1 MPKKARRK
9 SRFSPLWL
17 LIPVLAIAAGL
28 FYYFQV
34 YLPGQTVEAAPTM
47 KTARVRTG
55 DITVSASAAGVVVP
69 AQEMDVSFGS
79 SGRLAELLV
88 AEGDVVEAGDVLAR
102 LDDSDQRLNLLQAE
116 ANLAAAQLKLTE
128 LQRDVD
134 PVALAAVQAEL
145 YGARESL
152 AASQTPASQADI
164 AAAQANLQAAQQ
176 ALADLR
182 SGPTDAELTVL
193 RAELDKA
200 SIAVAKAQSDYDA
213 IAWRNDV
220 GQTPQAAALQQ
231 ATIDFD
237 KAQAAF
243 NLATAPAS
251 PESLSTA
258 EARVASAQAA
268 LEKLLAP
275 PDSDATAALQA
286 RVAQAEAEMQQ
297 LLAGAD
303 PADIEAAQIAIDQ
316 ATTNVEAARLSL
328 ERAVLTSPIG
338 GTVTEVTAGSGEI
351 VGTGPLLT
359 ITDLNDLRV
368 ELYVDE
374 SDMAL
379 IAPGH
384 VVNIT
389 LQADSD
395 SQYFGEIVHVSPA
408 LATIDGVQVLRA
420 ESSIENPPAYLRP
433 GMTASLQVI
442 AAAANNALLVPLDAL
457 RELSAGSYAVFVV
470 EDGQPKMRPVEV
482 GIMDFANA
490 EILSG
495 LEKGDVIS
503 TGIVETE

>member
-1 MPKKARRK
+1 
-9 SRFSPLWL
+9 
-17 LIPVLAIAAGL
+17 
-28 FYYFQV
+28 
-34 YLPGQTVEAAPTM
+34 
-47 KTARVRTG
+47 
-55 DITVSASAAGVVVP
+55 
-69 AQEMDVSFGS
+69 
-79 SGRLAELLV
+79 
-88 AEGDVVEAGDVLAR
+88 
-102 LDDSDQRLNLLQAE
+102 
-116 ANLAAAQLKLTE
+116 
-128 LQRDVD
+128 
-134 PVALAAVQAEL
+134 
-145 YGARESL
+145 
-152 AASQTPASQADI
+152 
-164 AAAQANLQAAQQ
+164 
-176 ALADLR
+176 
-182 SGPTDAELTVL
+182 
-193 RAELDKA
+193 
-200 SIAVAKAQSDYDA
+200 
-213 IAWRNDV
+213 
-220 GQTPQAAALQQ
+220 
-231 ATIDFD
+231 
-237 KAQAAF
+237 
-243 NLATAPAS
+243 
-251 PESLSTA
+251 
-258 EARVASAQAA
+258 
-268 LEKLLAP
+268 
-275 PDSDATAALQA
+275 
-286 RVAQAEAEMQQ
+286 MQQ

-442 AAAANNALLVPLDAL
+442 ASTASNALLVPLDAL

-495 LEKGDVIS
+495 LEKGDIIS